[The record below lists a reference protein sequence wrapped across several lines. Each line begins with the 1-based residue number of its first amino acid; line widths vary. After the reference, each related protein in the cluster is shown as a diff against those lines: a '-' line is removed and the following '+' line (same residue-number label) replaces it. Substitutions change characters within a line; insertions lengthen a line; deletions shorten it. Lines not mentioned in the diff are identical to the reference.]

1 MNSEILRLSLGS
13 IEVLIT
19 PWKLIGYLGVLLFGG
34 RWLVQLAA
42 SKLARR
48 PVVPELFWYM
58 SLLGSVLLLGYFAL
72 GKNDSVGVISNL
84 FPAFVAAYNL
94 ILHRRHVGLTDQ
106 AMRTAV
112 GSTAGELAANR
123 TESGDPPPHA
133 GTLALAE
140 AALAEAAPGEA
151 APL

>member
-1 MNSEILRLSLGS
+1 MNNEILRLSLGG

-34 RWLVQLAA
+34 RWVVQLAA

-48 PVVPELFWYM
+48 PVVPGLFWYM

-72 GKNDSVGVISNL
+72 GKNDSVGVLSNL

-94 ILHRRHVGLTDQ
+94 ILHRRHAGLADQ
-106 AMRTAV
+106 AVQAAI
-112 GSTAGELAANR
+112 GSTAGEPTASDKAAR
-123 TESGDPPPHA
+123 PS
-133 GTLALAE
+133 
-140 AALAEAAPGEA
+140 
-151 APL
+151 